1 MLLELTIENFAIVDR
16 LRLAFES
23 GFIALT
29 GETGAGKSI
38 VVDALGAVLGER
50 VGADVV
56 RDGAD
61 TARIEAVFH
70 CSGQARGALAALL
83 DEYGLAQPDDDEQ
96 LVLRREITSSGRS
109 VARVNGRSVTAGTLS
124 RFGARLVD
132 IHGQSEHLSLL
143 RPASHLDYLDSFAA
157 LLPERAELAASV
169 RELASVR
176 QRLAGLTRD
185 RNERERRIDFLR
197 FQVAEIESAQVQRG
211 EEAALV
217 AERAL
222 LGSAERL
229 RELAEAARHDLS
241 GMDDDFGGAAS
252 PRGVLDGLRG
262 VVVALGE
269 LSRLDP
275 AQEHL
280 RAQVE
285 EQLYILEDAA
295 TALRD
300 YRERIEADPVRLVA
314 IEERLAA
321 LKDLRRKHGAATLED
336 LEQFAAGAR
345 QELETMEQAGTE
357 TTELATR
364 EAGLRA
370 ELGHRG
376 ASLRF
381 KRQAAAARLAAEVE
395 QALAELN
402 MGRARFAVKLDLR
415 DDPDGVEVRDTELNR
430 TRVVAFDDR
439 GVDAVE
445 FSIAANAGESLKPLV
460 RVASGGEMARFMLA
474 LKSIL
479 ARADTTPTLVFD
491 EVDVGVGGRG
501 GQVVG
506 EKLWGLTAGGHQVLC
521 ISHLPQVAAFADQHF
536 HISKRELESRT
547 VSTVA
552 PIWAEDRVEELA
564 AMLDGVPVSSAARA
578 SAREMLERAAKWKAS
593 RTGDEVTASS
603 AAGSRQRASMRGA

>member
-1 MLLELTIENFAIVDR
+1 MLLELTIENFAIVDQ
-16 LRLAFES
+16 LRLTFES

-61 TARIEAVFH
+61 TARVEAIFL
-70 CSGQARGALAALL
+70 CSGEARVALTPLL
-83 DEYGLAQPDDDEQ
+83 DEYGLAAPDDDEQ
-96 LVLRREITSSGRS
+96 LVLRREISASGRS
-109 VARVNGRSVTAGTLS
+109 VARINGRSVTVGTLS
-124 RFGARLVD
+124 RLGAHLVD

-143 RPASHLDYLDSFAA
+143 RPASHLDYLDRFAG
-157 LLPERAELAASV
+157 LLSKRAELAVTV
-169 RELASVR
+169 RELALAR
-176 QRLAGLTRD
+176 DRLAALTRD
-185 RNERERRIDFLR
+185 RNERERRIEFLR
-197 FQVAEIESAQVQRG
+197 FQVADIESARVQPG
-211 EEAALV
+211 EEAALI

-229 RELAEAARHDLS
+229 RELCEAARQDLS
-241 GMDDDFGGAAS
+241 GLDDDFGGSAA

-262 VVVALGE
+262 VVAALGE
-269 LSRLDP
+269 LSRLD
-275 AQEHL
+275 ATQESL

-285 EQLYILEDAA
+285 EQLYVLEDVAS
-295 TALRD
+295 TLRE
-300 YRERIEADPVRLVA
+300 YHERVEADPARLTA

-321 LKDLRRKHGAATLED
+321 LKELRRKYGAATLEE

-345 QELETMEQAGTE
+345 QELCTMERAGTE
-357 TTELATR
+357 ATELNTR
-364 EAGLRA
+364 EAELRA
-370 ELGHRG
+370 ELGRRA
-376 ASLRF
+376 ASLRA
-381 KRQAAAARLAAEVE
+381 KRQDAATRLAAEVE
-395 QALAELN
+395 TALAELN
-402 MGRARFAVKLDLR
+402 LGRARFAVRLELR
-415 DDPDGVEVRDTELNR
+415 DDPDGVEVREPEQDR
-430 TRVVAFDDR
+430 ARVVAFDER
-439 GVDAVE
+439 GIDSVE
-445 FSIAANAGESLKPLV
+445 FSFAANAGEPLRPLA

-506 EKLWGLTAGGHQVLC
+506 EKLWALTTGGHQVLC

-552 PIWAEDRVEELA
+552 PIWGDDRVEELA
-564 AMLDGVPVSSAARA
+564 AMLDGVPVSSAARV
-578 SAREMLERAAKWKAS
+578 SAREMLDRAAKWKAS
-593 RTGDEVTASS
+593 RGRQEVADPATAV
-603 AAGSRQRASMRGA
+603 AGQQAPAGGA